1 VSRVLVI
8 AGSDS
13 SGGAGITRDI
23 STLTELGTGALC
35 AITAIT
41 AQTDAQ
47 VQLVHP
53 LPATLVEAQI
63 RAALAVGRIGA
74 IKIGMLGS
82 AANIAVVCDSLAHG
96 GAPLVLDPVLTA
108 TSGGLLLESGGRE
121 PLRSRLLP
129 LATVITPNI
138 PEAAALL
145 GAPLARSRDELVAQG
160 EALLA
165 LGARA
170 VLLKGGHD
178 EGRDCVDLLFTNT
191 TSPQEFRAPRSANT
205 RRGSGCALATAIAA
219 GLAAGLELPEACA
232 RAKDY
237 IGAFFQRGNSP

>member
-13 SGGAGITRDI
+13 SGGAGITRDV

-47 VQLVHP
+47 VSMVHP
-53 LPATLVEAQI
+53 LPASVVEAQI
-63 RAALAVGRIGA
+63 RAALAAGCIGA
-74 IKIGMLGS
+74 IKIGMLGN
-82 AANIAVVCDSLAHG
+82 AANIGIVCDILAHSE
-96 GAPLVLDPVLTA
+96 APLVVDPVLA
-108 TSGGLLLESGGRE
+108 ASSGALLLDGGGRKT
-121 PLRSRLLP
+121 LRSRLVP
-129 LATVITPNI
+129 LATLVTPNI

-145 GAPLARSRDELVAQG
+145 GVPRARSHSELVAQG

-170 VLLKGGHD
+170 VLLKGGHG
-178 EGRDCVDLLFTNT
+178 EGSESVDLLFTNT
-191 TSPQEFRAPRSANT
+191 TPLRELRAARSANT
-205 RRGSGCALATAIAA
+205 RRGSGCALAAAIAA
-219 GLAAGLELPEACA
+219 GLAAGLGLHEACR

-237 IGAFFQRGNSP
+237 IGGFFQRGDSP